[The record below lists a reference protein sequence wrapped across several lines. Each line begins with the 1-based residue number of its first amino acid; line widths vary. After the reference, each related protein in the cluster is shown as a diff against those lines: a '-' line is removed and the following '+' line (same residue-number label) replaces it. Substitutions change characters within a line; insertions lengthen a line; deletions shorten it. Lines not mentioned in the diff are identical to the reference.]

1 MKTARMKLAAD
12 ANLVEEL
19 INSSILQN
27 CLETTQ
33 DVNELCKKSEDSTE
47 YAVEFLKSTIKNCKL
62 LGETE
67 TKILSS
73 NLSDIENIAWKVFT
87 FNKVDSYSIDVG
99 ALQEAV
105 ARKVH
110 EGTIA
115 ISQAKFTSDIAT
127 GKTPKKN
134 IKEIPEW
141 KRTRQRSEI
150 LKEFYQNQ
158 LPLPPPESRLPINV
172 TKRKRKIEQEAE
184 LVDL

>member
-1 MKTARMKLAAD
+1 MIYDIDGVCDDSL
-12 ANLVEEL
+12 LE
-19 INSSILQN
+19 SSG
-27 CLETTQ
+27 
-33 DVNELCKKSEDSTE
+33 DFD
-47 YAVEFLKSTIKNCKL
+47 L
-62 LGETE
+62 L
-67 TKILSS
+67 LR
-73 NLSDIENIAWKVFT
+73 SDE
-87 FNKVDSYSIDVG
+87 IDVG
-99 ALQEAV
+99 VLQEAV

-115 ISQAKFTSDIAT
+115 ISQARFASDIAT